1 MVEGHAWTDS
11 LFVVQPGV
19 SYRAPEL
26 IPASPAE
33 PEGGG
38 QDVGAGKSAKLV
50 PILPTDLIEQAQQL
64 QALQDAGFPVDL
76 LLGL

>member
-1 MVEGHAWTDS
+1 M
-11 LFVVQPGV
+11 
-19 SYRAPEL
+19 
-26 IPASPAE
+26 
-33 PEGGG
+33 
-38 QDVGAGKSAKLV
+38 GAGKPAKLV